1 MAVDSEKEIE
11 RIRHG
16 YDAFNRGD
24 FDAAAELIHPD
35 IVWNRAAADFE
46 GPAHGAEAVRG
57 LWEPEVFT
65 TQFNEVHSIEPVA
78 DCVLVE
84 ATFHGEGAG
93 SGIKL
98 DQRGFHLWRIRGG
111 KAIEFRY
118 FLDRDEAM
126 HAAKG

>member
-1 MAVDSEKEIE
+1 MAVVSEKEIE
-11 RIRHG
+11 RIRRG
-16 YDAFNRGD
+16 YDSFNRGD

-65 TQFNEVHSIEPVA
+65 TQFNDPFDRA
-78 DCVLVE
+78 GRGLRPGRGD
-84 ATFHGEGAG
+84 FPRQGAG

-98 DQRGFHLWRIRGG
+98 DQRGFHLWRIRDG